1 MENKNSRSSNVN
13 IENRKA
19 RHDYF
24 IEDSLE
30 CGIELRG
37 NEIKSIREGSASI
50 KESWISIENGQMY
63 IKKMHITPWRT
74 ANTFDVDE
82 TRNRRLLAHRAEI
95 NALDKQVQR
104 DGYTLIP
111 LKVYIDK
118 NGRCKVLIG
127 LAKGKHD
134 YDKRQAAKDKQA
146 KLDIDRALKN
156 R

>member
-1 MENKNSRSSNVN
+1 MEKKKSNVC

-19 RHDYF
+19 RYDYF
-24 IEDSLE
+24 VEETLE

-37 NEIKSIREGSASI
+37 NEIKSIRDGSASI

-74 ANTFDVDE
+74 ANSFDVDE
-82 TRNRRLLAHRAEI
+82 SRERRLLVHRKEI
-95 NALDKQVQR
+95 NDFDRKIQR

-111 LKVYIDK
+111 LKVYIDN
-118 NGRCKVLIG
+118 NGRCKVLIA

-134 YDKRQAAKDKQA
+134 YDKRQSAKDKQA
-146 KLDIDRALKN
+146 KMDIDRALKN
-156 R
+156 RG

>member
-1 MENKNSRSSNVN
+1 MEKKKSNVC

-19 RHDYF
+19 RYDYF
-24 IEDSLE
+24 VEETLE

-37 NEIKSIREGSASI
+37 NEIKSISDGSASI

-74 ANTFDVDE
+74 ANSFDVDE
-82 TRNRRLLAHRAEI
+82 SRERRLLAHRKEI
-95 NALDKQVQR
+95 NDFDRKIQR

-111 LKVYIDK
+111 LKVYIDN

-127 LAKGKHD
+127 LVKGKHD
-134 YDKRQAAKDKQA
+134 YDKRQSAKDKQA
-146 KLDIDRALKN
+146 KIDIDRALKN
-156 R
+156 RG

>member
-1 MENKNSRSSNVN
+1 MEKKKSNVC

-19 RHDYF
+19 RYDYF
-24 IEDSLE
+24 VEETLE

-37 NEIKSIREGSASI
+37 NEIKSIRDGSASI

-74 ANTFDVDE
+74 ANSFDVDE
-82 TRNRRLLAHRAEI
+82 SRERRLLAHRKEI
-95 NALDKQVQR
+95 NDFDRKIQR
-104 DGYTLIP
+104 DGYTIIP
-111 LKVYIDK
+111 LKVYIDN

-134 YDKRQAAKDKQA
+134 YDKRQSAKDKQA
-146 KLDIDRALKN
+146 KIDIDRALKN
-156 R
+156 RG

>member
-1 MENKNSRSSNVN
+1 MEKKKSNVC

-19 RHDYF
+19 RYDYF
-24 IEDSLE
+24 VEETLE

-37 NEIKSIREGSASI
+37 NEIKSIRDGSASI

-74 ANTFDVDE
+74 ANSFDVDE
-82 TRNRRLLAHRAEI
+82 SRERRLLAHRKEI
-95 NALDKQVQR
+95 NDFDRKIQR

-111 LKVYIDK
+111 LKVYIDN

-127 LAKGKHD
+127 LVKGKHD
-134 YDKRQAAKDKQA
+134 YDKRQSAKDKQA
-146 KLDIDRALKN
+146 KIDIDRALKN
-156 R
+156 RG